1 MPETEGQEP
10 KVDVFRFVTV
20 RAPQRIAG
28 EPQSRT
34 LLRFDENGRQPP
46 LHKILVGALIQRKA
60 VRVRGKLPTDAVKA
74 VRALA
79 AKWLAEN
86 STRLDKEQYKAKSR
100 LEQLYRLFL
109 SFGINSEQP
118 VTVELLQSSF
128 QNIFETNPSEI
139 IGSDQYNALHQIIWE
154 TLYALFAIGSGSSG
168 DIDSV
173 ITLIRAMA
181 LVKELSIASEYI
193 NGEGNFEALLD
204 GIPVLPNDL
213 FPVVGDMKT
222 PETSDI
228 SSKTFPLI
236 SSIDFAS
243 LSNLLP
249 FQPLALSED
258 VHTDPPAPYI
268 LVRPLG
274 VADLRVVKQSLARYG
289 MGEIT
294 HIENVLQTEKR
305 ERRHRY
311 LRRTEESF
319 TIETEKQKEEER
331 NLQSTDKLELQRES
345 SKTIQENFN
354 IQAGVQIAGSYGPV
368 SISANAGFS
377 YSRAQSES
385 LREASN
391 FSKEIVDESRRK
403 IIERIQEERS
413 KKTTE
418 EIEEINTHAF
428 ENNRDGAQD
437 VSGIYRWVNKIYNCQ
452 IYNYG
457 KRLMFEF
464 VIPEPAAFYR
474 YIAEVMQQN
483 TGTLKMPKP
492 LPSSF
497 TPSQITSL
505 SGRIDSNTEDLIREY
520 SVEGIEP
527 PPPETITVGTTLQS
541 ETASGDWGQQSLS
554 KADLA
559 ILGGYAANTASI
571 HFNLDTSNRGP
582 VTVAWSI
589 GHASGLE
596 VTPDADSRTPIRDEI
611 PPLIRRSGMLVNDD
625 HTNPNGVIQFSKIN
639 ISMRQEVG
647 TVPITV
653 SSIGTSNL
661 VVGVEITARRTQ
673 EELFKWQLKTY
684 DKIIQKYNILLAEY
698 EEQKT
703 RLEAR
708 NQGLQNRING
718 SNSLRNRETIEE
730 ELKKHCVTMLTGW
743 QYDGF
748 DAMEYPAS
756 GEPRIRVEEALKEG
770 TLIRFFEQAFEW
782 DKITYQF
789 YPYFWGRRSRWDDVL
804 KQESDDPLFKNF
816 LRAGAVKVVLAV
828 IPGLTE
834 AILWYLKTG
843 ELRIG
848 SSMPA
853 IEGDV
858 EYLSIVD
865 EVRGQA
871 DDIGGGVA
879 EGEPWE
885 VILPTSLVILHS
897 QGEQLDT
904 VR

>member
-1 MPETEGQEP
+1 MPETERQES
-10 KVDVFRFVTV
+10 KLDVFRFVTV

-34 LLRFDENGRQPP
+34 LLRFDEDGRQPP
-46 LHKILVGALIQRKA
+46 LYKSLVGALIQRKA
-60 VRVRGKLPTDAVKA
+60 VRVRDKLPADAVKA

-86 STRLDKEQYKAKSR
+86 SDRLDKEQYKTKSR
-100 LEQLYRLFL
+100 LEQLYGLFL
-109 SFGINSEQP
+109 SFRIGSKQP
-118 VTVELLQSSF
+118 LTSELLQSSF
-128 QNIFETNPSEI
+128 QSIFETNPSEI
-139 IGSDQYNALHQIIWE
+139 IGSDQYNALYQTIWG
-154 TLYALFAIGSGSSG
+154 TLYAFLAIGSGSSG
-168 DIDSV
+168 DIDSL

-181 LVKELSIASEYI
+181 LVKELSKDSECI
-193 NGEGNFEALLD
+193 NDEGNFEALLD

-213 FPVVGDMKT
+213 FPVVSDVKT
-222 PETSDI
+222 SETSDI
-228 SSKTFPLI
+228 SSKTFPLV
-236 SSIDFAS
+236 SSIDLAS
-243 LSNLLP
+243 LTNLLP
-249 FQPLALSED
+249 FQPLTLSED
-258 VHTDPPAPYI
+258 IHTDPLAPYI

-274 VADLRVVKQSLARYG
+274 VADLRVVKQSLDRYE

-294 HIENVLQTEKR
+294 HIENVLWTEKR

-319 TIETEKQKEEER
+319 TVETEKQKEEER

-354 IQAGVQIAGSYGPV
+354 IQAGLQIAGSYGPV

-391 FSKEIVDESRRK
+391 FSKEIIDESRRK
-403 IIERIQEERS
+403 IIERVQEERS

-428 ENNRDGAQD
+428 ENNKDDAQD

-464 VIPEPAAFYR
+464 VVPEPAAFYR
-474 YIAEVMQQN
+474 HMAEVMKQD
-483 TGTLKMPKP
+483 TGALKIPKP
-492 LPSSF
+492 LPSTF
-497 TPSQITSL
+497 APSQIAS
-505 SGRIDSNTEDLIREY
+505 SGGRIDRDTEDLIREY
-520 SVEGIEP
+520 AVEGIEP

-541 ETASGDWGQQSLS
+541 NSEKGDWGQHSLS
-554 KADLA
+554 KSDLA
-559 ILGGYAANTASI
+559 ILGGYVASMASI
-571 HFNLDTSNRGP
+571 HFSLDTSNKGP
-582 VTVAWSI
+582 VTVAWSV
-589 GHASGLE
+589 GHQSGLE
-596 VTPDADSRTPIRDEI
+596 VTPDADRLPLIRDET
-611 PPLIRRSGMLVNDD
+611 PPLRRRSGVLVNDD
-625 HTNPNGVIQFSKIN
+625 HYNMNGLIQFSRTEIRMN
-639 ISMRQEVG
+639 QEVG
-647 TVPITV
+647 SVPITV
-653 SSIGTSNL
+653 SSMGTSNL

-673 EELFKWQLKTY
+673 EELFKWQLKTH
-684 DKIIQKYNILLAEY
+684 DKIIQKYNTLLAEY
-698 EEQKT
+698 EEQKA

-708 NQGLQNRING
+708 NQALQNRITG
-718 SNSLRNRETIEE
+718 SNSLRNKEIIEE
-730 ELKKHCVTMLTGW
+730 ELKKHCITMLTGW

-789 YPYFWGRRSRWDDVL
+789 YPYFWGRKSRWDDAL
-804 KQESDDPLFKNF
+804 KQESDDQLFKNF

-828 IPGLTE
+828 VPGLTE
-834 AILWYLKTG
+834 VILWYLKTG

-871 DDIGGGVA
+871 DDIGGGVS
-879 EGEPWE
+879 EGEAWE